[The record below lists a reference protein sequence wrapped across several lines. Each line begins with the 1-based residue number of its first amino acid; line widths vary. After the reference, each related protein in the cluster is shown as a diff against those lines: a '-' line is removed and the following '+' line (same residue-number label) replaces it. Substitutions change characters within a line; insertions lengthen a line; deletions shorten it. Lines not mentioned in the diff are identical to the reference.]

1 MKHKEKKK
9 ETELNKRS
17 ISELWENFKKINIH
31 AFGVCKGEGR
41 SGGQGEG
48 QRIYWNNNWKI
59 SGFVNNY

>member
-17 ISELWENFKKINIH
+17 ISALWENFKKINIR
-31 AFGVCKGEGR
+31 AFGVRKGEGR

-48 QRIYWNNNWKI
+48 QRIY
-59 SGFVNNY
+59 